1 MIKLFLLLAA
11 IFLSFAI
18 KAQIIVQGRVID
30 SLSHQPLEAA
40 SVAEENAT
48 NNKTITDRS
57 GHFFLKTN
65 SKEPSLIV
73 SYIGYKILLGK
84 PDTGE
89 LIFKLQSD
97 ALNLKDVTLQVVSS
111 TMLRSISKIDLDLNP
126 VRNTQELLRIVPG
139 LFIAQHAV

>member
-1 MIKLFLLLAA
+1 M
-11 IFLSFAI
+11 
-18 KAQIIVQGRVID
+18 
-30 SLSHQPLEAA
+30 
-40 SVAEENAT
+40 
-48 NNKTITDRS
+48 
-57 GHFFLKTN
+57 
-65 SKEPSLIV
+65 IV

-139 LFIAQHAV
+139 LFIAQHAGVVKQNRYFFGALTAIMELI